1 MTPTAAPRSIVWLAS
16 YPKSGNTWLRAQLTA
31 LLREGPVDLDRLVG
45 GGLAEDRHLFD
56 DMVGLDSSELRPDE
70 RTYYR
75 SLVHL
80 ELAGECALPSF
91 VKVHDRFSGGAPGKG
106 LFPQAASAGAIYV
119 ARNPLDVAISLA
131 HHNGESVDRA
141 IARMADAT
149 ATLNF
154 WSDRI
159 SSSHPVE
166 LGGWSAHVESWIEQ
180 SVMPLLLLRYEDM
193 VADPAGCL
201 VRVAEFS
208 GLAVD
213 GHQIGDAVE
222 RASFPVLRRAEV
234 ERGFVERPA
243 SLSSFFR
250 EGRAGGWRSVLGAD
264 QVERLVRD
272 HGEWMSRLGFLPQ
285 DG

>member
-1 MTPTAAPRSIVWLAS
+1 
-16 YPKSGNTWLRAQLTA
+16 
-31 LLREGPVDLDRLVG
+31 
-45 GGLAEDRHLFD
+45 
-56 DMVGLDSSELRPDE
+56 
-70 RTYYR
+70 
-75 SLVHL
+75 
-80 ELAGECALPSF
+80 
-91 VKVHDRFSGGAPGKG
+91 
-106 LFPQAASAGAIYV
+106 
-119 ARNPLDVAISLA
+119 
-131 HHNGESVDRA
+131 
-141 IARMADAT
+141 
-149 ATLNF
+149 
-154 WSDRI
+154 
-159 SSSHPVE
+159 
-166 LGGWSAHVESWIEQ
+166 VESWIEQ

-285 DG
+285 DGEPLAKRVFLGSLPPMRGSNLSHFRNYRCRTKP